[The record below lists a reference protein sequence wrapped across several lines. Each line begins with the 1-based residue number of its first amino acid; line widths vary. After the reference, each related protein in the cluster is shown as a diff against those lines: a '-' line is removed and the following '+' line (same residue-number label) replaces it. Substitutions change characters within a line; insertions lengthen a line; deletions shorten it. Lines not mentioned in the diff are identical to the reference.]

1 MTTKLLNELK
11 GVMTMRMFSVTL
23 KVDDVQW
30 IEVVRAFDTLEAIKK
45 AKSNSECPESVCI
58 DCRIVF

>member
-1 MTTKLLNELK
+1 MCL
-11 GVMTMRMFSVTL
+11 FAVTL

-45 AKSNSECPESVCI
+45 AKSNSECPESACI
-58 DCRIVF
+58 VVLCSNYYHSLTRN

>member
-1 MTTKLLNELK
+1 MCL
-11 GVMTMRMFSVTL
+11 FAVTL

-45 AKSNSECPESVCI
+45 AKSNSECPESACI